1 MDTAIA
7 DTVAQIFRGGSA
19 VVQNPY
25 PLFAQVREKAPL
37 FRAPV
42 FGPIP
47 DVHVTRYADAYA
59 ALRDPHLSS
68 ERRLGGISPQ
78 IEGDLSADDEA
89 ALAASERVNTM
100 SMLTKDPPD
109 HTRLRKL
116 VAKAFT
122 PRVVEQQRPMI
133 QAIVDDLLAQASPQD
148 GVDFIRAVAAPLP
161 AQVIAALLG
170 VPQQDWAKFKQWSD
184 GVISFDR
191 DAILRSARS
200 TAQLDAY
207 FRGMI
212 AARREEPRE
221 DMLSALVY
229 ARDEQGALT
238 EDEMVVQCIVLLTG
252 GHETTTQVLGSA
264 LATLAKQPEVWH
276 ELRERPELV
285 PGVVDECLRLE
296 SPFQFNN
303 RVAREDIEI
312 AGHTVRKGEFVWL
325 WVAAANRDPRQ
336 FNLPD
341 LIDPHRIDGKHLSH
355 LAFGGGIHYCLG
367 AALAQLELRIALT
380 TLTQR
385 YSDFQVLDA
394 PVLWRNN
401 VALRGPMALHVNFGH
416 ETRVR

>member
-68 ERRLGGISPQ
+68 ERRLGGIPPQ

-100 SMLTKDPPD
+100 SMLTKDPLD

-148 GVDFIRAVAAPLP
+148 GVDLYAPSRLPSLRRSSPPCSAYRSKTGQSSNNGPTASSPSTGTRYFGARAVRHNSTPTSAA
-161 AQVIAALLG
+161 
-170 VPQQDWAKFKQWSD
+170 
-184 GVISFDR
+184 
-191 DAILRSARS
+191 
-200 TAQLDAY
+200 
-207 FRGMI
+207 
-212 AARREEPRE
+212 
-221 DMLSALVY
+221 
-229 ARDEQGALT
+229 
-238 EDEMVVQCIVLLTG
+238 
-252 GHETTTQVLGSA
+252 
-264 LATLAKQPEVWH
+264 
-276 ELRERPELV
+276 
-285 PGVVDECLRLE
+285 
-296 SPFQFNN
+296 
-303 RVAREDIEI
+303 
-312 AGHTVRKGEFVWL
+312 
-325 WVAAANRDPRQ
+325 
-336 FNLPD
+336 
-341 LIDPHRIDGKHLSH
+341 
-355 LAFGGGIHYCLG
+355 
-367 AALAQLELRIALT
+367 
-380 TLTQR
+380 
-385 YSDFQVLDA
+385 
-394 PVLWRNN
+394 
-401 VALRGPMALHVNFGH
+401 
-416 ETRVR
+416 